1 MLGDFRR
8 NMAYIGA
15 MIVVVV
21 AALDTPGVQTAP
33 LLAVIGTA
41 GLVLGLTLKD
51 CRTSPRT

>member
-41 GLVLGLTLKD
+41 GLALKD
-51 CRTSPRT
+51 CRTSSRT